1 MAGAVVH
8 KSGEAK
14 CLSTRLALTLNACT
28 EAPMTSNQATR
39 IPPGF
44 EPLSIEGALQISVGT
59 WVFIRGRGNAFPEP
73 ARIEAKWTKNM
84 KAYPRTGVRL
94 QVNGG
99 IYPASKIPLRL
110 LVKTRQEPI

>member
-1 MAGAVVH
+1 
-8 KSGEAK
+8 
-14 CLSTRLALTLNACT
+14 
-28 EAPMTSNQATR
+28 MTGNQVSE

-44 EPLSIEGALQISVGT
+44 EPLSIEGALQMSVGT

-73 ARIEAKWTKNM
+73 GRIEAKWTKNM

-94 QVNGG
+94 QVNGR

-110 LVKTRQEPI
+110 LVKTGQDSINAHGPSGR